1 MGTSFKDKPWSH
13 RVNQLGDQAETVF
26 EQTYPQGWA
35 RYGFNRPPINVA
47 MVPEFVRFTPD
58 YVTAKGLVEVQG
70 FGRDQTFKLK
80 HNKWAALQVWHD
92 MFRTDLFVFD
102 STNSRY
108 GFIRMVDMQDLLEHG
123 RIPELQFENDGNRY
137 WAVPADALPV
147 VEWLEYAPNAT

>member
-1 MGTSFKDKPWSH
+1 
-13 RVNQLGDQAETVF
+13 
-26 EQTYPQGWA
+26 
-35 RYGFNRPPINVA
+35 

-80 HNKWAALQVWHD
+80 HAKWAALQLWHD
-92 MFRTDLFVFD
+92 MFRTDLFVYD
-102 STNSRY
+102 STNTRY

-123 RIPELQFENDGNRY
+123 RIPERQFENDGNRY

-147 VEWLEYAPNAT
+147 VEWLEYKPDAT